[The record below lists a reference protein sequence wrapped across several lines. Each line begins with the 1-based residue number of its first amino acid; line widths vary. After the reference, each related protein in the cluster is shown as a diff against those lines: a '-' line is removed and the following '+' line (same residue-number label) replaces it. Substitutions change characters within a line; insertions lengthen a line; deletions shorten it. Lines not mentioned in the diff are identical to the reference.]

1 LSALLNPALGGKE
14 YSGHGDK
21 AADELLWTHMDI
33 VDYLAIAFLIASMLV
48 AGAMVFQRRQSS

>member
-14 YSGHGDK
+14 YSGHVDK
-21 AADELLWTHMDI
+21 AANELLWTHMDI